1 LIAGCDLTA
10 GWGKTVAAGKYIALP
25 PAAMASI
32 VVAMTALPNAAAT
45 TTIAI
50 LCNVDLLMT
59 AISVPDDSTSLVKA
73 GTVAH

>member
-1 LIAGCDLTA
+1 
-10 GWGKTVAAGKYIALP
+10 
-25 PAAMASI
+25 

-50 LCNVDLLMT
+50 LCNVDFLMT